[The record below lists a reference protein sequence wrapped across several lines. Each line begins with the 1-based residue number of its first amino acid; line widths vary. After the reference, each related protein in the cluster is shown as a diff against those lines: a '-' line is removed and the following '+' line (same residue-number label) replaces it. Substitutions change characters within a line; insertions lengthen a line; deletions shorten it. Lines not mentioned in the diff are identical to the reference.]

1 MGSSSF
7 VIVFVLNLSE
17 SYQSEHVLSNLNSFF
32 ENGRRKIR
40 GTKRNNEK
48 KKEKDVLDVGVMCE
62 SKIFV
67 SFFWFRVRVTER
79 ENGARH
85 KKGARHTGAR
95 QKERETGCATEK
107 GARQR
112 KRVRDREKRVRD
124 RKGVRD
130 TEKGC
135 EIDLWKRLSLNGCE
149 TV

>member
-95 QKERETGCATEK
+95 QKERETGCEWCETEKK

-112 KRVRDREKRVRD
+112 K
-124 RKGVRD
+124 KGAR
-130 TEKGC
+130 
-135 EIDLWKRLSLNGCE
+135 
-149 TV
+149 

>member
-48 KKEKDVLDVGVMCE
+48 KKRKDVLDVGVMCE

-67 SFFWFRVRVTER
+67 SFFLFRVRVTER
-79 ENGARH
+79 G
-85 KKGARHTGAR
+85 KWC
-95 QKERETGCATEK
+95 ET
-107 GARQR
+107 Q
-112 KRVRDREKRVRD
+112 
-124 RKGVRD
+124 
-130 TEKGC
+130 KGC
-135 EIDLWKRLSLNGCE
+135 ETHKI
-149 TV
+149 